1 MTVDDLTEHGI
12 ERMDDEAISGFLSSQ
27 QVGVLGL
34 PTDGAPTMR
43 PLSFV
48 YDGEDCLY
56 LHYIVGSESEKA
68 TASDRASAA
77 RFLVYKAET
86 TFNWRSVLLTGQIDA
101 VPDAERDALED
112 QVTLPWQPDRLDA
125 AGVAEGT
132 TLYRFTITDWQGLK
146 HAGLPDGFELL
157 EGED

>member
-12 ERMDDEAISGFLSSQ
+12 ERMDDEAIDGFLSSQ

-34 PTDGAPTMR
+34 PADGAPTMR

-48 YDGEDCLY
+48 YDGDDCLY

-77 RFLVYKAET
+77 RFLIYKAET
-86 TFNWRSVLLTGQIDA
+86 TFNWRSVLLTGQIDP
-101 VPDAERDALED
+101 VPDDERDALEA
-112 QVTLPWQPDRLDA
+112 QMTLPWQPDRLDA
-125 AGVAEGT
+125 AGIAEGT
-132 TLYRFTITDWQGLK
+132 ALYRFTITERHGIK

>member
-1 MTVDDLTEHGI
+1 MTVADLTEHGI
-12 ERMDDEAISGFLSSQ
+12 ERMDEAAISGFLSSQ

-34 PTDGAPTMR
+34 PADGAPIMR

-48 YDGEDCLY
+48 YDGDECLY
-56 LHYIVGSESEKA
+56 LHYVVGSESEKA

-101 VPDAERDALED
+101 VPDDELDALED

-125 AGVAEGT
+125 AGTAAGT
-132 TLYRFTITDWQGLK
+132 ALYRFTITDRHGIK
-146 HAGLPDGFELL
+146 HTGLPEGFDMLDGE
-157 EGED
+157 E